1 MTPPR
6 KIFLR
11 DCIQSRQF
19 FFVYTTNTLS
29 ICKIFSLKIPLVLG
43 MFVLN
48 TFKKYGEKNIADD
61 KFLTLV
67 GSVASIFGG
76 IRFVWS

>member
-1 MTPPR
+1 
-6 KIFLR
+6 
-11 DCIQSRQF
+11 
-19 FFVYTTNTLS
+19 
-29 ICKIFSLKIPLVLG
+29 

-48 TFKKYGEKNIADD
+48 TFKKYGQENIKDE

-76 IRFVWS
+76 IRFVWSQLVDRYSFKLSYAIVLGINIIFGATLVLVAK

>member
-1 MTPPR
+1 
-6 KIFLR
+6 
-11 DCIQSRQF
+11 
-19 FFVYTTNTLS
+19 
-29 ICKIFSLKIPLVLG
+29 

-48 TFKKYGEKNIADD
+48 TFKKYGQENIKDE

-76 IRFVWS
+76 IRFVWSQLVDRYSFKLSYTIVLGINIIFGATLVLVAK

>member
-1 MTPPR
+1 
-6 KIFLR
+6 
-11 DCIQSRQF
+11 
-19 FFVYTTNTLS
+19 
-29 ICKIFSLKIPLVLG
+29 

-48 TFKKYGEKNIADD
+48 TFKKYGQANIKDE

-76 IRFVWS
+76 IRFVWSQLVDRYSFKMSYSIVLGINLIFGATIVLVSK